1 MQSQWQWTEA
11 KLFTLSQVVSWGLV
25 EYLRDFFETRVEDWA
40 TEDRETVAVATMM
53 VLIQH
58 YCAGELSE
66 INLRELL
73 ELSLRQYTYIHR
85 LRYVK
90 LKPSLEGEYPD
101 QGFLLLLL
109 TSLLHLVPPQ
119 VTDKICNSRM
129 DGQILEKMS
138 RDQLSLLRLRQE
150 ELLQLGGYIS
160 SLAYRDWEDSMPV
173 VELRTDDF

>member
-53 VLIQH
+53 VWIQR
-58 YCAGELSE
+58 YQKGVLSE
-66 INLRELL
+66 ANLRELL
-73 ELSLRQYTYIHR
+73 ELSLRQYTYSHR

-119 VTDKICNSRM
+119 VADKICNSCM

-173 VELRTDDF
+173 VELRMDDF